1 MKRVLSLGL
10 LFLAI
15 TLQAVVPDMKFRRLD
30 TRDGLSNTQVNCI
43 FRDSRGLV
51 WIGTPYGLNRYDG
64 YRIRCYYSQTK
75 DTTTLFK
82 SFVEEVQEDFD
93 GSLWLRHGVQYSI
106 FDPVTETCNRHAEQ
120 WLHERGIQGT
130 IEHLYIDRHKNFWVK
145 TYDNGFWHLNAQ
157 TGKVHRFAFG
167 NGAQEI
173 SSDFGVSDFEEH
185 GNSLLVISNNGTIV
199 CFHTSDVRIAWKSNR
214 LQQMG
219 APKNAGYVLH
229 VDNWQNLWAL
239 ADGRAFVFLRKT
251 GRWHSSA
258 NDALQ
263 QLGIATM
270 RSDVMIWDVVSDS
283 HGMLW
288 LATDHDGLCVVDLSG
303 RQVRQFLTVK
313 NDETS
318 IGDNTLR
325 KIYRDQ
331 QDRMWIATYMNG
343 VNFYTD
349 NQFDFKHIDLGNVN
363 TVCLDSRGDC
373 WAGTNDQGI
382 VHYSL
387 QTGECTTYNKKNSG
401 LESDVIVSSL
411 RAHDGTLWF
420 GTYEGGLVSIKEG
433 RMQTFKAHEG
443 PDGLAN
449 NSVWAISEDGD
460 GNIWIGTLGGG
471 LQRIDRHTGKFTT
484 LNQENSKLP
493 SNYISSIQ
501 LTVNGMLLV
510 AHTEFYSL
518 VNPKTLAVVNR
529 RIEEQQ
535 HDIPATPAS
544 ILAFEDSRGLLWQGA
559 ASGATVFDPSTGAT
573 YLLDMNSGL
582 IGSTVNGI
590 VEDRH
595 HGMWVVTEHGVSN
608 VIPRQ
613 GDDRQWTFLVRSYN
627 NRDGLQ
633 NAPYNQRSVT
643 IAPDGR
649 IVIGGHEGIDV
660 INPQA
665 LTAARPL
672 KEVPQFSGVKVLD
685 EKVRNVGERLE
696 LDYSEN
702 MFTIQLC
709 SNSGEVHNRARF
721 AYRLEGFSDQW
732 RYTEDARPD
741 ITYTG
746 LPSGSYVLCVRMLGI
761 ATPHSDFSQQTDGI
775 MGTAEARLPISI
787 AAPWYR
793 SWWMW
798 LVYMLVL
805 GWTAC
810 WQYRRSQEKLRL
822 EKLKMER
829 ESSHRVDELKQK
841 FEETINDELHQ
852 PFRQAFESLNAMMQ
866 RETDEQRYE
875 QQQQVFSH
883 VENLL
888 EEVSKLT
895 ESNQLKAKLKP
906 QIREL
911 EIESLDEKLV
921 KAATDYVEKNLD
933 NADISVETMAEE
945 LGMSRVHLYKKL
957 TAITDLTPSEFIRQI
972 RLRHAEQLLSKSQ
985 LTVAEVAYKVGF
997 NNPRYFSK
1005 YFKEMYGVMPSEYKN
1020 RNKNETSGN

>member
-1 MKRVLSLGL
+1 MIALCVS
-10 LFLAI
+10 
-15 TLQAVVPDMKFRRLD
+15 AVIPDMKFRRLD
-30 TRDGLSNTQVNCI
+30 SRDGLKNTQVNCI
-43 FRDSRGLV
+43 RRDSRGFM
-51 WIGTPYGLNRYDG
+51 WIGTTYGLDRYDG
-64 YRIRCYYSQTK
+64 YRFKVYYSHAN
-75 DTTTLFK
+75 DTL
-82 SFVEEVQEDFD
+82 SMLRNNVSDVQEDIEGRLWIYD
-93 GSLWLRHGVQYSI
+93 GMDYSVM
-106 FDPVTETCNRHAEQ
+106 DPVTERFDRHPER
-120 WLHERGIQGT
+120 WLHEQGIPGS
-130 IEHLYIDRHKNFWVK
+130 IERIHIDRHGHYWVK
-145 TYDNGFWHLNAQ
+145 TYHDGLWVFNKRQGLSRQF
-157 TGKVHRFAFG
+157 TFG
-167 NGAQEI
+167 NEGQQL
-173 SSDFGVSDFEEH
+173 DPQFGVSDIWES
-185 GNSLLVISNNGTIV
+185 GNSLLMISNNGEIV
-199 CFHTSDVRIAWKSNR
+199 CLNTHTMRISWKSNR
-214 LQQMG
+214 LQRCG

-229 VDNWQNLWAL
+229 VDNWQNIWAL
-239 ADGRAFVFLRKT
+239 ADSRAFVFLRKT
-251 GRWHSSA
+251 GRWYSSA

-263 QLGIATM
+263 QLGIAALRPDM
-270 RSDVMIWDVVSDS
+270 MLWDVVSDS

-288 LATDHDGLCVVDLSG
+288 LATDHDGLCVVDMQG
-303 RQVRQFLTVK
+303 RQVRQFLTEK
-313 NDETS
+313 YDETT

-343 VNFYTD
+343 VNFYTE
-349 NQFDFKHIDLGNVN
+349 NQFDFKHVDLGNVN
-363 TVCLDSRGDC
+363 TVCIDSSGDC

-387 QTGECTTYNKKNSG
+387 LTGKRTIYNKKNSG
-401 LESDVIVSSL
+401 LESDIIVSSL
-411 RAHDGTLWF
+411 SAKDGTLWF
-420 GTYEGGLVSIKEG
+420 GTYEGGLASIKEG
-433 RMQTFKAHEG
+433 HVQTFKMHDG
-443 PDGLAN
+443 SDGLAN
-449 NSVWAISEDGD
+449 NSVWAIDEDSAGH
-460 GNIWIGTLGGG
+460 IWIGTLGGG

-484 LNQENSKLP
+484 LNMENSALP
-493 SNYISSIQ
+493 SNYISSVQ
-501 LTVNGMLLV
+501 LTPDGLLLV
-510 AHTEFYSL
+510 GHSEFYSL
-518 VNPKTLAVVNR
+518 VNPRSMTVENCGIAG
-529 RIEEQQ
+529 QQ
-535 HDIPATPAS
+535 TDIPTTPAS
-544 ILAFEDSRGLLWQGA
+544 IQVFQDSRGLIWQGA
-559 ASGATVFDPSTGAT
+559 ASGATVSDPSTGTT

-582 IGSTVNGI
+582 IGSTVNGM

-608 VIPRQ
+608 VIPQREKNN
-613 GDDRQWTFLVRSYN
+613 RWAFLVRSYN

-633 NAPYNQRSVT
+633 NAVYNQRSVV

-660 INPQA
+660 INPLV

-672 KEVPQFSGVKVLD
+672 KEIPQFSGVKVLD

-741 ITYTG
+741 VTYTG
-746 LPSGSYVLCVRMLGI
+746 LPSGSYVLCVRMLEN
-761 ATPHSDFSQQTDGI
+761 DGI
-775 MGTAEARLPISI
+775 MGVTEARLPITI
-787 AAPWYR
+787 ATPWYR

-798 LVYMLVL
+798 LVYLMIL
-805 GWTAC
+805 GAAAY

-852 PFRQAFESLNAMMQ
+852 PFRQTFESLNAMMQ
-866 RETDEQRYE
+866 QETDEQRYE
-875 QQQQVFSH
+875 QQQQVFSQ

-895 ESNQLKAKLKP
+895 ENNQLKTKLKP
-906 QIREL
+906 RIREQ

-921 KAATDYVEKNLD
+921 RAATDYVEKNLD

-997 NNPRYFSK
+997 NNPRYLSK

-1020 RNKNETSGN
+1020 RNKNEMSGD

>member
-1 MKRVLSLGL
+1 MKSVLSLGL
-10 LFLAI
+10 LFFAI
-15 TLQAVVPDMKFRRLD
+15 TVHAVVPDMKFRRLD
-30 TRDGLSNTQVNCI
+30 TRDGLSNTQTNCI

-64 YRIRCYYSQTK
+64 YRIRCYYSQAK

-82 SFVEEVQEDFD
+82 SYVDEVQEDAE

-106 FDPVTETCNRHAEQ
+106 FDPVAETCNRHAEQ
-120 WLHERGIQGT
+120 WLHERGVQGSV
-130 IEHLYIDRHKNFWVK
+130 E
-145 TYDNGFWHLNAQ
+145 
-157 TGKVHRFAFG
+157 
-167 NGAQEI
+167 
-173 SSDFGVSDFEEH
+173 
-185 GNSLLVISNNGTIV
+185 LLVISNNGKMV
-199 CFHTSDVRIAWKSNR
+199 CFHTSDVRISWKSNR
-214 LQQMG
+214 LQRCG

-229 VDNWQNLWAL
+229 VDNWQNIWAL
-239 ADGRAFVFLRKT
+239 ADSRAFVFLRKT
-251 GRWHSSA
+251 GRWYSSA

-263 QLGIATM
+263 QLGIAALRPDM
-270 RSDVMIWDVVSDS
+270 MLWDVVSDS

-288 LATDHDGLCVVDLSG
+288 LATDHDGLCVVDLQG
-303 RQVRQFLTVK
+303 RQVRQFLTEK
-313 NDETS
+313 YDETT
-318 IGDNTLR
+318 IEDNTLR

-343 VNFYTD
+343 VNFYTE
-349 NQFDFKHIDLGNVN
+349 NQFDFKHVDLGNVN
-363 TVCLDSRGDC
+363 TVCIDSSGDC

-387 QTGECTTYNKKNSG
+387 LTGKRTIYNKKNSG
-401 LESDVIVSSL
+401 LESDIIVSSL
-411 RAHDGTLWF
+411 SAKDGTLWF
-420 GTYEGGLVSIKEG
+420 GTYEGGLASIKEG
-433 RMQTFKAHEG
+433 HVQTFKMHDG
-443 PDGLAN
+443 SDGLAN
-449 NSVWAISEDGD
+449 NSVWAIDEDSAGH
-460 GNIWIGTLGGG
+460 IWIGTLGGG

-484 LNQENSKLP
+484 LNMENSALP

-501 LTVNGMLLV
+501 LTPDGLLLV
-510 AHTEFYSL
+510 GHSEFYSL
-518 VNPKTLAVVNR
+518 VNPRTMAVENCG
-529 RIEEQQ
+529 IAGQQ
-535 HDIPATPAS
+535 TDIPTTPAS
-544 ILAFEDSRGLLWQGA
+544 IQVFQDSRGLIWQGA
-559 ASGATVFDPSTGAT
+559 ASGATVSDPSTGTT

-582 IGSTVNGI
+582 IGSTVNGM

-608 VIPRQ
+608 VIPQREKNN
-613 GDDRQWTFLVRSYN
+613 RWAFLVRSYN

-633 NAPYNQRSVT
+633 NAVYNQRSVV

-660 INPQA
+660 INPLV

-672 KEVPQFSGVKVLD
+672 KEIPQFSGVKVLD

-741 ITYTG
+741 VTYTG
-746 LPSGSYVLCVRMLGI
+746 LPSGSYVLCVRMLEN
-761 ATPHSDFSQQTDGI
+761 DGI
-775 MGTAEARLPISI
+775 MGVTEARLPITI
-787 AAPWYR
+787 ATPWYR

-798 LVYMLVL
+798 LVYLMIL
-805 GWTAC
+805 GAAAY

-852 PFRQAFESLNAMMQ
+852 PFRQTFESLNAMMQ
-866 RETDEQRYE
+866 QETDEQRYE
-875 QQQQVFSH
+875 QQQQVFSQ

-895 ESNQLKAKLKP
+895 ENNQLKTKLKP
-906 QIREL
+906 RIREQ

-921 KAATDYVEKNLD
+921 RAATDYVEKNLD

-997 NNPRYFSK
+997 NNPRYLSK

-1020 RNKNETSGN
+1020 RNKNEMSGN